1 MDGMLSQDEINALLS
16 GMNTGGDDTSDSST
30 ATTTIPEDNANDNT
44 DGGFTLTES
53 EKDAVGEISNIS
65 MGTAATT
72 LSSLLSQKVNI
83 TTPKVEV
90 ATWDDLSSKYDR
102 PCVML
107 QISYK
112 EGLAGNNVLILREND
127 VKIIT
132 DLMMGGP
139 GNVDPDEPL
148 TELHLSAIGE
158 AMNQMM
164 GSAATSLSSMFNR
177 KIDISPPIANLVETY
192 NELDDNLPGFL
203 KNHFVMVAFK
213 MQIGELIDSE
223 IMQLYPKEFAQEL
236 LNMFMP
242 SAEPE
247 QPQVSQ
253 EDTAN
258 HQEEQVQQAPAQ
270 NMGMPYGYGMP
281 MQGMPMQGMPMAGYA
296 PAQDVNVSP
305 AAFQPFSTDVNPLTQ
320 KENIELIKDVP
331 LEVTVEL
338 GRTTKS
344 IKDILEFAPGTIVE
358 LNKIAGESVD
368 VLVNGKYVAKGE
380 VVVIEESF
388 GVRITEIIK

>member
-1 MDGMLSQDEINALLS
+1 MDGVLSQEEINALLNNPGAS
-16 GMNTGGDDTSDSST
+16 SDTAEGQLSD
-30 ATTTIPEDNANDNT
+30 
-44 DGGFTLTES
+44 S
-53 EKDAVGEISNIS
+53 EKDTIGEIANIS

-72 LSSLLSQKVNI
+72 LFSLVNR
-83 TTPKVEV
+83 KVEISTPV
-90 ATWDDLSSKYDR
+90 VTMANWDDVVKAYER
-102 PCVML
+102 PCVF
-107 QISYK
+107 IRIGFTV
-112 EGLAGNNVLILREND
+112 GLDGSNILILKEHD
-127 VKIIT
+127 VKVIT

-258 HQEEQVQQAPAQ
+258 HQ
-270 NMGMPYGYGMP
+270 
-281 MQGMPMQGMPMAGYA
+281 
-296 PAQDVNVSP
+296 
-305 AAFQPFSTDVNPLTQ
+305 
-320 KENIELIKDVP
+320 
-331 LEVTVEL
+331 
-338 GRTTKS
+338 
-344 IKDILEFAPGTIVE
+344 
-358 LNKIAGESVD
+358 
-368 VLVNGKYVAKGE
+368 
-380 VVVIEESF
+380 
-388 GVRITEIIK
+388 